1 MKTRLYVP
9 VPLESGATLPLD
21 PDRSHYVSRVLRLRA
36 GDELV
41 LFDGRGGEHAG
52 SIAQASRNGVTVAV
66 GERTGREAESPLAI
80 RLVQG
85 ISRGERMDFVVQKAT
100 ELGVRRITP
109 VITEFSVVRLDPAK
123 AAKRAEHWSKI
134 AQSACE
140 QCGRNRLPEID
151 APQALSA
158 VLDSPAP
165 GDTRIVLQPG
175 AGRPLAQRPTG
186 ALVDLLIG
194 PEGGLS
200 EGELAQAAAA
210 GFVPCSL
217 GPRILRTETA
227 ALTAVAVLQAAHG
240 DLA

>member
-9 VPLESGATLPLD
+9 VPLESGAALPLD

-52 SIAQASRNGVTVAV
+52 SIAQASRSGVTVTV

-80 RLVQG
+80 RLIQG

-100 ELGVRRITP
+100 ELGVSRITP
-109 VITEFSVVRLDPAK
+109 VLTEFSVVRLDPAK

-158 VLDSPAP
+158 VLDSQAP

-175 AGRPLAQRPTG
+175 AGRPLAQRPEGTR
-186 ALVDLLIG
+186 VDLLIG

-200 EGELAQAAAA
+200 DGELAKAAAA